1 MELANEKIKETL
13 MKVVNVNQGNYLTVS
28 SPNHLIWALWVHESK
43 PKKTHMILELIF
55 VGVDGSSM
63 NGQIPLSRD
72 GKIQQDVGSVLREF
86 VMIHDGFWESRQHNK
101 FFWTQIQGEDCC

>member
-1 MELANEKIKETL
+1 
-13 MKVVNVNQGNYLTVS
+13 
-28 SPNHLIWALWVHESK
+28 
-43 PKKTHMILELIF
+43 MILELIF

-86 VMIHDGFWESRQHNK
+86 VMIHDGF
-101 FFWTQIQGEDCC
+101 